1 VRFGAW
7 GLLPLLWLPWSA
19 FKARRQVLRMGW
31 SVDGHCVALRGGWWN
46 RWWRM
51 AELDKLQALQLRRS
65 PLDRWLGTATLVLD
79 TAGAGAGPALQ
90 LQFLPEA
97 EARAVVARLSR
108 ALARRKLRW

>member
-1 VRFGAW
+1 MTTTFYDHWRDVPEGTWRWPNF
-7 GLLPLLWLPWSA
+7 SA
-19 FKARRQVLRMGW
+19 AEIA
-31 SVDGHCVALRGGWWN
+31 CRGTVQLKLHP
-46 RWWRM
+46 
-51 AELDKLQALQLRRS
+51 AALDKLQALQLRRS
-65 PLDRWLGTATLVLD
+65 PLDRWLGTATLTLD